1 MRILTTVEILHSRIE
16 EDGKCISDELCFKIY
31 QAVILLGSQP
41 YPALCSPL
49 LFRPAWSNRFNGT
62 CSSHISQLTSPSFAQ
77 TPCTHTIETPLPT
90 LRWRQC
96 QRLWLPEDWTLR
108 RAVQWSSQQETIR
121 KAWIVDMFRCDLD
134 VTRRWVDHDT
144 VKIGSHVCS
153 AVILN
158 RPTWKYWSSN
168 FCFWTASLGSLQF
181 SDFWFHTSHQE
192 SFFHGRLRLER
203 WTWSKAKMGANIV
216 PKTEKTMTKLSLR
229 TCLSLHLRSEY
240 VFFIQDCMPAC
251 TCSFK
256 TFVLVKFCLL
266 GGSKWFTPLFYAWN
280 FKISLRPYRSC
291 ITNPTPPKGTFIANS
306 FVKFQSLYRGF
317 QHHRGINSNVPQ
329 FHS

>member
-1 MRILTTVEILHSRIE
+1 MMMRILTTVEILHGRIE
-16 EDGKCISDELCFKIY
+16 EDGKCISDKLCFKIY
-31 QAVILLGSQP
+31 QAVILLGTQV
-41 YPALCSPL
+41 YPAALCSPL

-96 QRLWLPEDWTLR
+96 QRLLLPEDWTLR
-108 RAVQWSSQQETIR
+108 RAVQQSCQQETIR

-134 VTRRWVDHDT
+134 VTCRWVDQDT

-158 RPTWKYWSSN
+158 QPTWKYWSRT

-181 SDFWFHTSHQE
+181 SDVWFHTSHQE
-192 SFFHGRLRLER
+192 GFFHVFLWVRVLSKSILSVKISIGEMDLI
-203 WTWSKAKMGANIV
+203 KAKMGANIV

-251 TCSFK
+251 TCSSK
-256 TFVLVKFCLL
+256 HLCLSNFVYL
-266 GGSKWFTPLFYAWN
+266 GLKMIHPAFLM
-280 FKISLRPYRSC
+280 
-291 ITNPTPPKGTFIANS
+291 
-306 FVKFQSLYRGF
+306 
-317 QHHRGINSNVPQ
+317 RGISKSVYARIG
-329 FHS
+329 HV